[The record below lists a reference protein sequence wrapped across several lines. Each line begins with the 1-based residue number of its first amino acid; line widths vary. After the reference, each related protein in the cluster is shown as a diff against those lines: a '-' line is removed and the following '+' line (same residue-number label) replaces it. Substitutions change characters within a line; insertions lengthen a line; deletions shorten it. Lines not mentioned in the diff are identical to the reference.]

1 MERIINSVTLIM
13 FLMGTGCFFAR
24 KNILGEH
31 SNKLF
36 SYLVLNL
43 CLPCLIILGLTSRF
57 TREGLMQST
66 EWLGLSF
73 VILLALIL
81 AAKIFS
87 FSSFIKRKELFQ
99 LSFVFAN
106 TVFIGLPVNIA
117 LFGDDSI
124 PYIFL
129 FYFANT
135 SFFWTYGVYCVRGG
149 GSIKDGFK
157 KLMTPATIS
166 FFVGIIMILLDLKV
180 PQFLATYMKYLGGMT
195 TPLAMLYLGT
205 AIYSLGIK
213 SLKPDFEGL
222 LDLISKFI
230 IAPIIALVL
239 IKIADGFLT
248 LPVLLKKV
256 YFMQTTMP
264 IMTNVAILSGYY
276 NKNPEDASKVV
287 GLSTILVVVTI
298 PVYAFLAEIL
308 F

>member
-1 MERIINSVTLIM
+1 MGRIINSVMLIM
-13 FLMGTGCFFAR
+13 LLMGTGCFFAS
-24 KNILGEH
+24 KKVLGEQ

-57 TREGLMQST
+57 TRAGLMKST
-66 EWLGLSF
+66 QWLGLSF
-73 VILLALIL
+73 AILTALIV
-81 AAKIFS
+81 AARLIS

-99 LSFVFAN
+99 LTLVFAN
-106 TVFIGLPVNIA
+106 TVFIGLPVNLA
-117 LFGDDSI
+117 LFGDESV

-129 FYFANT
+129 YYFANT
-135 SFFWTYGVYCVRGG
+135 TFFWTYGVYCVRGG
-149 GSIKDGFK
+149 GSIKEGFK

-166 FFVGIIMILLDLKV
+166 FFVGILMILLDLNV
-180 PQFLATYMKYLGGMT
+180 PEFLATYMKYLGGMT

-213 SLKPDFEGL
+213 SLKPDSEALIGL
-222 LDLISKFI
+222 AVRFI
-230 IAPIIALVL
+230 LAPVIGFAI
-239 IKIADGFLT
+239 IKIANGFLT
-248 LPVLLKKV
+248 LPVLLQKV

-276 NKNPEDASKVV
+276 NKNPEDASKLV
-287 GLSTILVVVTI
+287 GLSTLMVVITI
-298 PVYAFLAEIL
+298 PLYAFIAEIL

>member
-57 TREGLMQST
+57 TREALMKST
-66 EWLGLSF
+66 QWLGLSF
-73 VILLALIL
+73 VILITLIL
-81 AAKIFS
+81 AAKLLS

-129 FYFANT
+129 YYFANT

-180 PQFLATYMKYLGGMT
+180 PEFLATYMKYIGGMT

-213 SLKPDFEGL
+213 SLKPDFEGVM
-222 LDLISKFI
+222 DLVSKFI

-248 LPVLLKKV
+248 LPLLLKKV

-298 PVYAFLAEIL
+298 PFYAFLAEIL

>member
-1 MERIINSVTLIM
+1 M

-87 FSSFIKRKELFQ
+87 FSSLIKRKELFQ

-129 FYFANT
+129 YYFANT
-135 SFFWTYGVYCVRGG
+135 CFFWTYGVYCVRGG

-180 PQFLATYMKYLGGMT
+180 PPFLATYMKYLGGMT

-205 AIYSLGIK
+205 AIYSLGIR

-248 LPVLLKKV
+248 LPILLKKV
-256 YFMQTTMP
+256 YFIQTTMP

-298 PVYAFLAEIL
+298 PFYAFLAEIL

>member
-1 MERIINSVTLIM
+1 MDRIINSVMLIM
-13 FLMGTGCFFAR
+13 LLMGTGCFFAS
-24 KNILGEH
+24 KNVLGEQ

-57 TREGLMQST
+57 TRAGLIKST
-66 EWLGLSF
+66 QWLGLSF
-73 VILLALIL
+73 AILIVFIIVARLT
-81 AAKIFS
+81 S
-87 FSSFIKRKELFQ
+87 FSSFIKRKELYQ

-117 LFGDDSI
+117 LFGDESI

-135 SFFWTYGVYCVRGG
+135 TFFWTYGVYCVRGG

-166 FFVGIIMILLDLKV
+166 FFVGILMIVFDINV
-180 PQFLATYMKYLGGMT
+180 PAFLEPYMRYVGGMT
-195 TPLAMLYLGT
+195 TPMAMLYLGT

-213 SLKPDFEGL
+213 SLKPDFESVISL
-222 LDLISKFI
+222 AVRFILAPLIGFI
-230 IAPIIALVL
+230 I

-248 LPVLLKKV
+248 LPVILKKV
-256 YFMQTTMP
+256 YFIQNTMP

-276 NKNPEDASKVV
+276 NKNPEEASKLV
-287 GLSTILVVVTI
+287 GLSTILVVITI
-298 PVYAFLAEIL
+298 PLYAVLAEVL

>member
-1 MERIINSVTLIM
+1 MLIM
-13 FLMGTGCFFAR
+13 LLMGTGCFFAS
-24 KNILGEH
+24 KNILGEQ

-57 TREGLMQST
+57 TRAGLIKSAQ
-66 EWLGLSF
+66 WLGLSF
-73 VILLALIL
+73 AILIVFIIVARLT
-81 AAKIFS
+81 S
-87 FSSFIKRKELFQ
+87 FSSFIKRKELYQ

-117 LFGDDSI
+117 LFGDESI

-135 SFFWTYGVYCVRGG
+135 TFFWTYGVYCVRGG

-166 FFVGIIMILLDLKV
+166 FFVGVLMIVFDINV
-180 PQFLATYMKYLGGMT
+180 PAFLEPYMRYVGGMT
-195 TPLAMLYLGT
+195 TPMAMLYLGT

-213 SLKPDFEGL
+213 SLKPDFESVISL
-222 LDLISKFI
+222 AVRFILAPLIGFI
-230 IAPIIALVL
+230 I

-248 LPVLLKKV
+248 LPVILKKV
-256 YFMQTTMP
+256 YFIQNTMP

-276 NKNPEDASKVV
+276 NKNPEEASKLV
-287 GLSTILVVVTI
+287 GLSTILVVITI
-298 PVYAFLAEIL
+298 PLYAVLAEVL

>member
-1 MERIINSVTLIM
+1 M

-87 FSSFIKRKELFQ
+87 FSSLIKRKELFQ

-129 FYFANT
+129 YYFANT
-135 SFFWTYGVYCVRGG
+135 CFFWTYGVYCVRGG

-180 PQFLATYMKYLGGMT
+180 PPFLATYMKYLGGMT

-205 AIYSLGIK
+205 AIYSLGIR

-256 YFMQTTMP
+256 YFIQTTMP

-298 PVYAFLAEIL
+298 PFYAFLAEIL